1 MTDLSF
7 LTPKNVAAIKA
18 SEATGMF
25 QAIGSG
31 SNPYEVDTG
40 ILVETPTVSPNA

>member
-31 SNPYEVDTG
+31 SNRTRSTPG
-40 ILVETPTVSPNA
+40 VETPTVSPNA